1 MASLFAL
8 GVTSVTWMALI
19 AGLIAFEMLIPW
31 RGVAR
36 SERRLCSPA
45 LGLLMLV
52 APDVIPA
59 LTSRG
64 TGRCRR

>member
-1 MASLFAL
+1 MASLLAL
-8 GVTSVTWMALI
+8 GVMSVTWMALI

-31 RGVAR
+31 RGVAWR
-36 SERRLCSPA
+36 VRNGGLCCPA

-59 LTSRG
+59 
-64 TGRCRR
+64 